1 MIHYSFDST
10 TCQAGRLNMT
20 EGSWSPGLIDAPAD
34 WDTSTAS
41 RLLGRLIQSSPAD
54 RTRLY
59 HEVSINVGKGFA
71 DALARLI
78 EPHRTE
84 LDKSKQGLPEA
95 VDLAYLLRRRLER
108 VRCVWLEN
116 SAHGRLMAALDEWL
130 NEFDSI

>member
-1 MIHYSFDST
+1 M
-10 TCQAGRLNMT
+10 N
-20 EGSWSPGLIDAPAD
+20 EGSWSSGLIDAPAD
-34 WDTSTAS
+34 WDVSTAS
-41 RLLGRLIQSSPAD
+41 RLIGQLIQSSPAD

-59 HEVSINVGKGFA
+59 SEVSTVSGEGFS

-78 EPHRTE
+78 EPHRSE

-95 VDLAYLLRRRLER
+95 VHLAHLLRRTLER
-108 VRCVWLEN
+108 SRCVWLED